1 MILLDMK
8 DRRPIYE
15 QLIEKLAD
23 LMLCGALREDEK
35 LPSVRNLAAD
45 LSINPNTIQRAYVEL
60 ERRGYIYSV
69 QGKGSFVANIESV
82 RTDRKEEIQN
92 SLRTVV
98 LQAKDV
104 EMKKEEFVA
113 LSEKFFEEDMGDD

>member
-82 RTDRKEEIQN
+82 RAD
-92 SLRTVV
+92 
-98 LQAKDV
+98 
-104 EMKKEEFVA
+104 KKEEFVA
-113 LSEKFFEEDMGDD
+113 LSEKFFEEEMGDD

>member
-8 DRRPIYE
+8 DRCPIYE

-82 RTDRKEEIQN
+82 RADKKEEIQK
-92 SLRTVV
+92 SLRTLV

-104 EMKKEEFVA
+104 EMKKAEFVA
-113 LSEKFFEEDMGDD
+113 GTEKFVEEEMGDD

>member
-92 SLRTVV
+92 SLRTLV

-104 EMKKEEFVA
+104 EY
-113 LSEKFFEEDMGDD
+113 EKRGVCCIVRKVF